1 MSTALAIIEAPSL
14 PATVVAAEMEA
25 ARDFALN
32 EKAESTCRAYRGD
45 FAAFTAWCRA
55 RGLVPLPASIDT
67 VAAFLAAQATAGAK
81 ASSIG
86 RRCASIRYAHRLA
99 GHEPPTNAESIKAVM
114 RGIRRTIGTA
124 KERKA
129 PATADRIAA
138 MLAGIPTDTLT
149 GLRDRALLLLGF
161 AGAFRRSELVG
172 LQVADLTDA
181 EGGIRVLIRHSKT
194 DQEGQGQEI
203 AIPHGHTLRPVAAVR
218 AWLAAAGITE
228 GPIFRPVLKG
238 SRIQPEGLSD
248 RSVADIVKKH
258 AARAGLDPAEYAG
271 HSLRD
276 GYLTSAAEAGAN
288 VLKMTEVSRHK
299 SIDTLRGYVRRSDLF
314 RDHSGASFL

>member
-14 PATVVAAEMEA
+14 PATVVAAERDA

-32 EKAESTCRAYRGD
+32 EKAESTRRAYRGD
-45 FAAFTAWCRA
+45 FAAFTTWCCA
-55 RGLVPLPASIDT
+55 RGLVALPASTDT
-67 VAAFLAAQATAGAK
+67 VAAFLAAQANAGAR

-86 RRCASIRYAHRLA
+86 RSCASIRYAHRLA
-99 GHEPPTNAESIKAVM
+99 GLEPPTGAESVKAVM

-124 KERKA
+124 KEQKA
-129 PATADRIAA
+129 PATADRITD
-138 MLAGIPTDTLT
+138 MLRGIPETLT
-149 GLRDRALLLLGF
+149 GKRDRALLLLGF

-181 EGGIRVLIRHSKT
+181 EDGIRVLIRHSKT

-203 AIPHGHTLRPVAAVR
+203 AIPHGHSLRPVAAVR
-218 AWLAAAGITE
+218 AWLTAAGITD
-228 GPIFRPVLKG
+228 GPIFRPILKG
-238 SRIQPEGLSD
+238 GRVCPEALSD
-248 RSVADIVKKH
+248 RSVATIIKAH
-258 AARAGLDPAEYAG
+258 AERAGLDPAEYAG
-271 HSLRD
+271 HSLRA

-288 VLKMTEVSRHK
+288 VFKMMEVSRHK

>member
-1 MSTALAIIEAPSL
+1 MSAAIAIIEAPSL

-32 EKAESTCRAYRGD
+32 EKAEATRRAYRSD
-45 FAAFTAWCRA
+45 FAAFTTWCRA
-55 RGLVPLPASIDT
+55 RGLVALPAATDT
-67 VAAFLAAQATAGAK
+67 VAAFLAAQATGGAK
-81 ASSIG
+81 ASSIS

-99 GHEPPTNAESIKAVM
+99 GHEPPTNAESVKAVM

-124 KERKA
+124 KEQKA
-129 PATADRIAA
+129 PATAHRITA
-138 MLAGIPTDTLT
+138 MLAGVPTDTLT

-172 LQVADLTDA
+172 LQVADLADA

-203 AIPHGHTLRPVAAVR
+203 AIPHGHSLRPVAAVR
-218 AWLAAAGITE
+218 AWLEAAGITD

-238 SRIQPEGLSD
+238 SRVQPEPLSD

-258 AARAGLDPAEYAG
+258 AKRAGLDPAEYAG
-271 HSLRD
+271 HSLRA

-288 VLKMTEVSRHK
+288 VFKMMEVSRHK

-314 RDHSGASFL
+314 RDHSGAGFL